1 VPAPNELDDGGAPL
15 RTLAGTAAEAGNG
28 AAKRRHDL
36 LLAMVTRVRASQESA
51 LQRRRSKCHTARMAA
66 LCFLINCPVG
76 AVFVPSMVMRRSM
89 RALLLGCE
97 LLGAVMI
104 ATLFFTSTGGALAKN
119 SPAECSAEC
128 KDDDCVWQTLGQL
141 IAIGV
146 VSTFLASIP
155 LAIIKLAHQR
165 RFKRVPMEGG
175 QAWQLQLKR
184 WRRRDA
190 FVYVVGALY
199 SLFAINYVTLFFA
212 NVTAED
218 QLDLIGSSGVSFMQD
233 LVLGPVVWSLVVP
246 GLALCL

>member
-1 VPAPNELDDGGAPL
+1 
-15 RTLAGTAAEAGNG
+15 
-28 AAKRRHDL
+28 
-36 LLAMVTRVRASQESA
+36 
-51 LQRRRSKCHTARMAA
+51 
-66 LCFLINCPVG
+66 
-76 AVFVPSMVMRRSM
+76 M

-104 ATLFFTSTGGALAKN
+104 ATLFFTSTGGALGKN
-119 SPAECSAEC
+119 APAECSVEC
-128 KDDDCVWQTLGQL
+128 EDDDCVWQALGQL

-165 RFKRVPMEGG
+165 RFVRVPTEGG
-175 QAWQLQLKR
+175 RAWKRQLRR

-218 QLDLIGSSGVSFMQD
+218 QLDMLGSSGVSFMQD
-233 LVLGPVVWSLVVP
+233 LVVGPVVWSLVVP